1 MMLYNGRI
9 TKHEGVTMKN
19 APKLLS
25 VAADAKTVKGIAKGY
40 LTGVLYLAPHT
51 ISGYQVC
58 PKASEGCRLA
68 CLYTAG
74 HGIYNRTQQARI
86 AKTKRFHEDRAAFM
100 AQLVDEIEA
109 LIRKAKRESLI
120 PVVRLNGTSDLPWE
134 KIKCVRNGVAYASI
148 IEAFAEVQFYD
159 YTKVLGRSKALSL
172 PNYSLTFSLAEDNDK
187 QAMQALREGFN
198 VAVVM
203 RVGRTEDK
211 PANWG
216 GYPVVNGDETDLRFL
231 DPKGG
236 HIVGLFPKGKASK
249 DTLGFVRNKDSGF
262 AKVA

>member
-1 MMLYNGRI
+1 
-9 TKHEGVTMKN
+9 MKTS
-19 APKLLS
+19 KTLLS
-25 VAADAKTVKGIAKGY
+25 VNADAKTIKGNVKGY

-51 ISGYQVC
+51 LSGHQVC

-74 HGIYNRTQQARI
+74 RGVYTNTQNSRI
-86 AKTKRFHEDRAAFM
+86 AKTEYFHADREGFM
-100 AQLVDEIEA
+100 VQLVKEVEA
-109 LIRKAKRESLI
+109 LIRKAKRESLT

-134 KIKCVRNGVAYASI
+134 KIKCVRDGIVYASI
-148 IEAFAEVQFYD
+148 MEAFADVTFYD
-159 YTKVLGRSKALSL
+159 YTKVLGRTKALNL

-187 QAMQALREGFN
+187 RAVKALNEGYN

-203 RVGRTEDK
+203 RVGRKEDK

-216 GYPVVNGDETDLRFL
+216 GFPVVNGDETDLRFL

-236 HIVGLFPKGKASK
+236 HVVALFPKGKARK
-249 DTLGFVRNKDSGF
+249 DTLGFVRDKDSGF
-262 AKVA
+262 AMAA

>member
-1 MMLYNGRI
+1 
-9 TKHEGVTMKN
+9 MKN

-25 VAADAKTVKGIAKGY
+25 VNADAKTVKGTVKGY

-51 ISGYQVC
+51 ISGHQVC

-74 HGIYNRTQQARI
+74 RGIYTNTQQARI
-86 AKTKRFHEDRAAFM
+86 AKTNRFHDDREMFM
-100 AQLVDEIEA
+100 VDLVKEVEA
-109 LIRKAKRESLI
+109 LIRKAERESLI

-134 KIKCVRNGVAYASI
+134 KIKCVRDGMVYASI
-148 IEAFAEVQFYD
+148 MEAFPNVQFYD
-159 YTKVLGRSKALSL
+159 YTKVLGRTKALSL

-187 QAMQALREGFN
+187 RAVKALAEGYN

-203 RVGRTEDK
+203 RVGRKEDK
-211 PANWG
+211 PETWG
-216 GYPVVNGDETDLRFL
+216 GYPVINGDETDLRFL

-236 HIVGLFPKGKASK
+236 HVVALFPKGKASK
-249 DTLGFVRNKDSGF
+249 DTLGFVRDKDSGF
-262 AKVA
+262 AKAA

>member
-1 MMLYNGRI
+1 
-9 TKHEGVTMKN
+9 MKN

-25 VAADAKTVKGIAKGY
+25 VAADAKTVKGTAKGY

-58 PKASEGCRLA
+58 PKASDGCRLA

-74 HGIYNRTQQARI
+74 RGIYNNTQQSRI
-86 AKTKRFHEDRAAFM
+86 AKTKRFHEDREAFM
-100 AQLVDEIEA
+100 TQLVAEIEA

-134 KIKCVRNGVAYASI
+134 KIKCNRNGVAYGSI
-148 IEAFAEVQFYD
+148 MEAFADVQFYD
-159 YTKVLGRSKALSL
+159 YTKILGRTKALSL
-172 PNYSLTFSLAEDNDK
+172 PNYSLTFSLAENNDAA
-187 QAMQALREGFN
+187 AMKALQEGFN

-203 RVGRTEDK
+203 RVGRKEDK

-231 DPKGG
+231 DPQGG

-249 DTLGFVRNKDSGF
+249 DTLGFVRAKDSGF
-262 AKVA
+262 ARAA